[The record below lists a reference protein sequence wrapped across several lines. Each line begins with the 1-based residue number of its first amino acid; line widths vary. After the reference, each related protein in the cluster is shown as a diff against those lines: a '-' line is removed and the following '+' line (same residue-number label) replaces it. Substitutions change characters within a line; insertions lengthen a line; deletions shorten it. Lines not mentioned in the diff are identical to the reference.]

1 MALQHQAAMMQAA
14 ATAAAVGA
22 DPFGAYAST
31 SPPGMGH
38 IGQMQAQLNAAMEGV
53 PLLGPSP
60 RRDSLVT

>member
-14 ATAAAVGA
+14 ATAAAASA

-53 PLLGPSP
+53 PLLSPSCWE
-60 RRDSLVT
+60 RQCR